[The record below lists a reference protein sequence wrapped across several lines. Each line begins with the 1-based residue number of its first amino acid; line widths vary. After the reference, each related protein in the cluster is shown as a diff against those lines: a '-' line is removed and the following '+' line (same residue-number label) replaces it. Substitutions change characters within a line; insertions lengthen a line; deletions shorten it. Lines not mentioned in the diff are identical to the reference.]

1 MIDFSKAESVN
12 YPYPYM
18 VIDKCFD
25 NETLNNLIKEFP
37 DVSAETTVMGGRKKM
52 STGNSKFHSWVQT
65 TPTWMKFYNWINNDT
80 IFHSFID
87 YYEED
92 LHKWNSNITPNCSLS
107 TDCSLHI
114 DWSSSTDGYVREIHR
129 DMNKRIINFLI
140 FFNDKEWEGGDFIIH
155 SSDNI
160 NQLDQ
165 QLWNTQLPIYK
176 TIEAKKNLGIFFLS
190 TPDSYHSVSL
200 QQNTKTPRKF
210 IYGSF
215 SYKSKYGDVF
225 NKRVK

>member
-1 MIDFSKAESVN
+1 
-12 YPYPYM
+12 
-18 VIDKCFD
+18 
-25 NETLNNLIKEFP
+25 
-37 DVSAETTVMGGRKKM
+37 MGGRKKM